1 MKTFLTILALAGL
14 AGAASAQS
22 PAFCP
27 EGRTRAGTCVN
38 AKLADE
44 ARTTAIVLSQPKLSF
59 TGPPVL
65 SDIDGIYAIP
75 RDRTEIILN
84 QRAKGY

>member
-1 MKTFLTILALAGL
+1 MTKLLPILILLSWPTLGL
-14 AGAASAQS
+14 AQT
-22 PAFCP
+22 PAFCA
-27 EGRTRAGTCVN
+27 EGRTASGACVN
-38 AKLADE
+38 AKLADD

-65 SDIDGIYAIP
+65 SDIDGNYAIP
-75 RDRTEIILN
+75 RDRREILLN